1 MTNRTTTAA
10 AAASQTSAAAPA
22 ARRLRIRVPT
32 ARPPSDTGAPTYRL
46 DRPIAGLKVGLRH
59 EGSWRSWM
67 LIVEEWQGFLRR
79 DGATPVVVKT
89 GERTAAEGERTR
101 ALVADWAASVDCG
114 ISGLGTCGSCTS
126 WSVHDAVSL
135 EKQHRPAIV
144 AVTEEF
150 AQHAHN
156 MANHLGHR
164 DLKVLVLPYPLE
176 ARPEDELRKIAYEY
190 YPRFLELLGATVP
203 AGAAAGAKR

>member
-1 MTNRTTTAA
+1 MTAA
-10 AAASQTSAAAPA
+10 APRSPEAAPA
-22 ARRLRIRVPT
+22 ARRLRIRRPT
-32 ARPPSDTGAPTYRL
+32 ARPPSDTGAPAFL
-46 DRPIAGLKVGLRH
+46 LNRPITGLKVGLRH

-79 DGATPVVVKT
+79 DGATPVVVQT

-101 ALVADWAASVDCG
+101 ALVAEWAASVDCG

-135 EKQHRPAIV
+135 EKQKRPAIV

-156 MANHLGHR
+156 MANHLGHK

-176 ARPEDELRKIAYEY
+176 ARPEDELREIARDY
-190 YPRFLELLGATVP
+190 YPKFLELLGAT
-203 AGAAAGAKR
+203 R

>member
-1 MTNRTTTAA
+1 MTATAA
-10 AAASQTSAAAPA
+10 RSLETAPA
-22 ARRLRIRVPT
+22 ARRLRIRRPT
-32 ARPPSDTGAPTYRL
+32 ARPPSDTGAPAFVL
-46 DRPIAGLKVGLRH
+46 NRPIAGLKVGLRH

-79 DGATPVVVKT
+79 DGATPVVVQT

-101 ALVADWAASVDCG
+101 ALVAEWAASVDCG

-135 EKQHRPAIV
+135 EKQKRPAIV

-156 MANHLGHR
+156 MANHLGHK

-176 ARPEDELRKIAYEY
+176 ARPEDELREIARDY
-190 YPRFLELLGATVP
+190 YPKFLELLGAT
-203 AGAAAGAKR
+203 R

>member
-1 MTNRTTTAA
+1 MT
-10 AAASQTSAAAPA
+10 ASALRSSDTRPT

-32 ARPPSDTGAPTYRL
+32 ARPPADVGAPTFL
-46 DRPIAGLKVGLRH
+46 LNRPIAGLKVGLRH

-67 LIVEEWQGFLRR
+67 LIVEVWQALLRR
-79 DGATPVVVKT
+79 DGATPVVVQT

-101 ALVADWAASVDCG
+101 ALVSEWAASVDCG

-135 EKQHRPAIV
+135 EKQKRPAIV

-156 MANHLGHR
+156 MANHLGHK

-176 ARPEDELRKIAYEY
+176 ARPEDELRKIAHEY
-190 YPRFLELLGATVP
+190 YPKFLALLGATE
-203 AGAAAGAKR
+203 AAGAVGAKR

>member
-1 MTNRTTTAA
+1 MT
-10 AAASQTSAAAPA
+10 ASALRSPESVPT
-22 ARRLRIRVPT
+22 ARRLRIRLPT
-32 ARPPSDTGAPTYRL
+32 ARPPSETGAPAYTL
-46 DRPIAGLKVGLRH
+46 DRPIAGLRVGLRH

-79 DGATPVVVKT
+79 DGAAPVVVQT

-101 ALVADWAASVDCG
+101 ALVRSWAESVDCG

-126 WSVHDAVSL
+126 WSVHDAVTL
-135 EKQHRPAIV
+135 EKQGRPAIV

-156 MANHLGHR
+156 MANHLGHKN
-164 DLKVLVLPYPLE
+164 LKVLVLPYPLE
-176 ARPEDELRKIAYEY
+176 ARPEDELRTIAREF
-190 YPRFLELLGATVP
+190 YPKFLAQLGAT
-203 AGAAAGAKR
+203 K

>member
-1 MTNRTTTAA
+1 MTARSTASAPTTPAA
-10 AAASQTSAAAPA
+10 LA

-32 ARPPSDTGAPTYRL
+32 ARPPSETGAPAFVL

-59 EGSWRSWM
+59 EGSWRSWI
-67 LIVEEWQGFLRR
+67 LIVDEWSKFLRR

-89 GERTAAEGERTR
+89 GERTSAEGERTR

-114 ISGLGTCGSCTS
+114 VSGLGTCGSCTS

-135 EKQHRPAIV
+135 EKQKRPAIV

-156 MANHLGHR
+156 MANHLGHKN
-164 DLKVLVLPYPLE
+164 LKVLVLPYPLE
-176 ARPEDELRKIAYEY
+176 ARPEDELKKIAFEY
-190 YPRFLELLGATVP
+190 YPKFLEMLGAT
-203 AGAAAGAKR
+203 AAAGAKR